1 MKSFKQ
7 NQYES
12 RRLNT
17 LGKLEKRENSVML
30 TKSNINSTFSRLTD
44 SFNTRIEYAKSRMYQ
59 QTEVL
64 TKLKQESEQDRVD
77 LQERIMQKC
86 NNNFM
91 NKFGSLINSKIIL
104 NYFCRYLN
112 ILKF

>member
-1 MKSFKQ
+1 MNFYKKIYKNKKAKGFQQLNSEWNNKIKDMKSFKQ

-64 TKLKQESEQDRVD
+64 TKLK
-77 LQERIMQKC
+77 
-86 NNNFM
+86 
-91 NKFGSLINSKIIL
+91 
-104 NYFCRYLN
+104 
-112 ILKF
+112 